1 MSAKLS
7 TTIEEI
13 KDVVYDREGIPP
25 KGQRLVFAGKPLQN
39 HHSLLD
45 YNIQNESTLH
55 LILTLP
61 GGSGGVPI
69 EVIKEYAPVLRFH
82 PSELFFPC
90 SIEYLLQ
97 GATLHYQ
104 NFTAPAKIDGQQC
117 SDRPSIVNFKS
128 QLFMVY
134 KDLKTSQLFLARSS
148 DGSSWSTS
156 SSVLSPP
163 SPKPTFQCLAAFQD
177 QLFIIFSEAKTSRL
191 WITHSPDGQ
200 TFPAPQLIPNQR
212 GLAPVAISFSG
223 SLFLIYRDPKTTQLW
238 MTSSSDGQNWTNPTQ
253 IQGQHAYKP
262 AIAVFDDKLNLVY
275 TNPRSL
281 QLSLSQ
287 YTASSGWTAPSRIQD
302 RGSSG
307 SAPALATIDGWLC
320 LVYPLWRGGYQLWA
334 TRSRDGVTW
343 QDPISIPNQKSR
355 SGASLAVI
363 SGILVIVYGDGLC
376 PCKASQLW
384 STHAL
389 GGDFSI
395 HPPLDNLTQSI
406 LREHPAEH
414 YYVKVN
420 QSQHAGQPLPAAPIY
435 YAVQEYDDAIDVTYI
450 VLYAYQGGQT
460 ARALRAG
467 TEFNCIIPDL
477 GTHQGDLERIT
488 VTLSK
493 NANSSGADTYTI
505 ARVTYEGHGKAT
517 VFPPGQVQWEGSTHP
532 IVHLTLNS
540 HSMTNE
546 DPATSDHHYDFNL
559 PGFVA
564 IGDWVGTGQWWRPH
578 SDGSDFKL
586 LGLDSASQPIG
597 DQVWAAFGGYLGE
610 SHTNTLVEGKYF
622 DQKKLSVF
630 DWIFVK
636 LIYVVGTLIKK
647 IPADKL
653 VGDGPVGPARR
664 PWVTPVQGKLL
675 S

>member
-1 MSAKLS
+1 M
-7 TTIEEI
+7 
-13 KDVVYDREGIPP
+13 VHDREGIPP
-25 KGQRLVFAGKPLQN
+25 KGQRLFFAGKPLQN
-39 HHSLLD
+39 HHSLFD

-55 LILTLP
+55 LILALP

-69 EVIKEYAPVLRFH
+69 EVVKEYAPALRFH
-82 PSELFFPC
+82 PSELYFPC

-97 GATLHYQ
+97 GATLHYE
-104 NFTAPAKIDGQQC
+104 NFTAPRKIDGQQC
-117 SDRPSIVNFKS
+117 SDSPSIVNFRS
-128 QLFMVY
+128 QLIMVY
-134 KDLKTSQLFLARSS
+134 KDFKTSQLFLTRSS
-148 DGSSWSTS
+148 DGSSWSAP
-156 SSVLSPP
+156 SSVLAPP
-163 SPKPTFQCLAAFQD
+163 SPKPTIQCLAVFQD
-177 QLFIIFSEAKTSRL
+177 QLFIIFSEVKTSQL
-191 WITHSPDGQ
+191 WITRSPDGQ
-200 TFPAPQLIPNQR
+200 TFPAPQQIPNQR

-223 SLFLIYRDPKTTQLW
+223 SLFLIYRDPKSTQLW
-238 MTSSSDGQNWTNPTQ
+238 MTSSADGQTWTNPAQ
-253 IQGQHAYKP
+253 IEGQHAYKP
-262 AIAVFDDKLNLVY
+262 SLAVFNDKLSLVY
-275 TNPRSL
+275 TNPRNL

-287 YTASSGWTAPSRIQD
+287 YTTSSGWTTPSRIQD
-302 RGSSG
+302 KGSSG
-307 SAPALATIDGWLC
+307 SAPALDTIDGWLC

-343 QDPISIPNQKSR
+343 QDPMPIPKQKSR

-363 SGILVIVYGDGLC
+363 SGILVIVYGDNTS
-376 PCKASQLW
+376 SQLW
-384 STHAL
+384 STRAL

-406 LREHPAEH
+406 LKDHPAEH

-420 QSQHAGQPLPAAPIY
+420 QSQHAGQPLPTAPIY
-435 YAVQEYDDAIDVTYI
+435 YAIQEYDDAIDITYI

-477 GTHQGDLERIT
+477 GTHQGDLERVT

-493 NANSSGADTYTI
+493 HANSTGPDTYAV
-505 ARVTYEGHGKAT
+505 ARLAYEGHGKT
-517 VFPPGQVQWEGSTHP
+517 TFFTPDQVKWEDTTHP

-540 HSMTNE
+540 HAMTNE
-546 DPATSDHHYDFNL
+546 DPATSDHRYDFSL
-559 PGFVA
+559 AGFVA

-610 SHTNTLVEGKYF
+610 SHNNTLVGGTYF
-622 DQKKLSVF
+622 DQKKLSAF

-636 LIYVVGTLIKK
+636 IIYGAGMLIKK
-647 IPADKL
+647 IPLDKL
-653 VGDGPVGPARR
+653 VGDGPAGPARR
-664 PWVTPVQGKLL
+664 SWVTPVQGKLL